1 VFQFHH
7 IIPAMAGK
15 DKRSA
20 YEPRI
25 NNRRAFHEFFIEA
38 KLECGIV
45 LVGSEV
51 KSVRMGR
58 AQLQEAFARVDGGEL
73 ILYGC
78 HIDPYDKASLNN
90 HLPLR
95 ERKLLVHRREIKKL
109 ESATQQKGTTLIP
122 LAMYF
127 KNGMVKV
134 ELGIAHGKQHH
145 DQRQA
150 IREKEQDRD
159 MRRQMSRRM

>member
-1 VFQFHH
+1 
-7 IIPAMAGK
+7 MAAK
-15 DKRSA
+15 EKRSDF
-20 YEPRI
+20 EPRI

-78 HIDPYDKASLNN
+78 HIDPYDKASINN

-95 ERKLLVHRREIKKL
+95 ERKLLVHRREIKRL

-127 KNGMVKV
+127 KHGMVKV
-134 ELGIAHGKQHH
+134 ELGIAHGRQHH
-145 DQRQA
+145 DKRQA
-150 IREKEQDRD
+150 IREKEQARD
-159 MRRQMSRRM
+159 VRRQMSRRM

>member
-1 VFQFHH
+1 
-7 IIPAMAGK
+7 MASK
-15 DKRSA
+15 DKRSDF
-20 YEPRI
+20 EPRI

-38 KLECGIV
+38 KLECGIS

-51 KSVRMGR
+51 KSIRMGR
-58 AQLQEAFARVDGGEL
+58 AQLQESFARVEAGQL

-95 ERKLLVHRREIKKL
+95 ERTLLVHRREIKRL
-109 ESATQQKGTTLIP
+109 ETATQQKGTTLIP

-127 KNGMVKV
+127 KNGKVKV
-134 ELGIAHGKQHH
+134 ELGIAHGRQHH
-145 DQRQA
+145 DKRRA
-150 IREKEQDRD
+150 IREKEEARD
-159 MRRQMSRRM
+159 LRRQMSRRM

>member
-1 VFQFHH
+1 
-7 IIPAMAGK
+7 MASK

-20 YEPRI
+20 FEPRI

-38 KLECGIV
+38 KLECGIA

-51 KSVRMGR
+51 KSIRNGR
-58 AQLQEAFARVDGGEL
+58 AQLQEAFARVDGGQL

-95 ERKLLVHRREIKKL
+95 ERKLLVHRREIKRL
-109 ESATQQKGTTLIP
+109 ETATQQKGTTLIP

-127 KNGMVKV
+127 KNGKVKV
-134 ELGIAHGKQHH
+134 ELGIAHGRQHH
-145 DQRQA
+145 DKRRA
-150 IREKEQDRD
+150 IREKEEARD
-159 MRRQMSRRM
+159 LRRQMSRRM

>member
-1 VFQFHH
+1 
-7 IIPAMAGK
+7 MASRE
-15 DKRSA
+15 KRSA
-20 YEPRI
+20 FEPRI

-78 HIDPYDKASLNN
+78 HIDPYDKASINTTNGGRFERRKRPATCEGKCREECRLWLEVMPGW
-90 HLPLR
+90 HGQVLLP
-95 ERKLLVHRREIKKL
+95 V
-109 ESATQQKGTTLIP
+109 SASKD
-122 LAMYF
+122 
-127 KNGMVKV
+127 
-134 ELGIAHGKQHH
+134 HG
-145 DQRQA
+145 
-150 IREKEQDRD
+150 
-159 MRRQMSRRM
+159 